1 MHISPEGLHWRSY
14 GRHERP
20 ALVVLHGLFGS
31 LDNWVT
37 LCRRWADAFHVL
49 AFDARNHG
57 RSFHARAMSYPV
69 MAGDLRA
76 FLAARGIS
84 RTHFLGHSMGGK
96 TVMEFAVTHPE
107 VVDRLVVVDIA
118 PRGYP
123 PGHDGI
129 FDALCAVKPAAYAAR
144 GEVEAALAPLVPS
157 PEVRAFLLKNI
168 IRDAEGRLA
177 WKMNL
182 PVLRREYDAIRGPVA
197 AHGVCDRPA
206 LFIAGGRSRY
216 ILPEDRAGIR
226 RIFPHAAVFTVRS
239 AGHWVHAEAA
249 EDVEMAVRKF
259 LGGGERQ

>member
-1 MHISPEGLHWRSY
+1 MHGFPEGVHWRSY
-14 GRHERP
+14 GRHDRP

-57 RSFHARAMSYPV
+57 RSFHADAMSYPL
-69 MAGDLRA
+69 MAEDLRA

-84 RTHFLGHSMGGK
+84 RAHLLGHSMGGK
-96 TVMEFAVTHPE
+96 TVMEFAVAHPAL
-107 VVDRLVVVDIA
+107 VDRMVVVDIA

-129 FDALCAVKPAAYAAR
+129 FDALCAVKPADFRSR
-144 GEVEAALAPLVPS
+144 GEVGAALTPRVPS
-157 PEVRAFLLKNI
+157 PAVREFLLKNL

-182 PVLRREYDAIRGPVA
+182 PVLRRDYDAIRGPVA

-206 LFIAGGRSRY
+206 LFIAGGASRY
-216 ILPEDRAGIR
+216 ILREDRAEIR
-226 RIFPHAAVFTVRS
+226 RMFPHAVVFTVRS
-239 AGHWVHAEAA
+239 AGHWVHAEAP
-249 EDVEMAVRKF
+249 EDVEKVVRRF
-259 LGGGERQ
+259 LAGN

>member
-1 MHISPEGLHWRSY
+1 MMHASTGHVHWRGY
-14 GRHERP
+14 GRANLP

-37 LCRRWADAFHVL
+37 LCRRWSDAFHVL

-57 RSFHARAMSYPV
+57 RSFHARAMDYPM
-69 MAGDLRA
+69 MAADLRS
-76 FLAARGIS
+76 FLDERGIS
-84 RTHFLGHSMGGK
+84 RAHLLGHSMGGK

-107 VVDRLVVVDIA
+107 RVDRLVVVDIA

-129 FDALCAVKPAAYAAR
+129 FDALCAVKPAAYPTRA
-144 GEVEAALAPLVPS
+144 EVEAALAPLVPS
-157 PEVRAFLLKNI
+157 PAVRAFLLKNL
-168 IRDAEGRLA
+168 IRDAEGRLG

-197 AHGVCDRPA
+197 AHSLCDRPA

-216 ILPEDRAGIR
+216 ILPEDREEIR

-239 AGHWVHAEAA
+239 AGHWVHAEAP
-249 EDVEMAVRKF
+249 EDVEMVVRRF
-259 LGGGERQ
+259 LTGH